1 MAKATQTTTTAEDT
15 QPLVE
20 ETAENLPPVLDSKYR
35 MIIVAAQ
42 RSKQLQ
48 RGARPRVQMEQGKH
62 KSTRIALE
70 EVRLNKVMFEITER
84 K

>member
-1 MAKATQTTTTAEDT
+1 MAKATQT
-15 QPLVE
+15 VE
-20 ETAENLPPVLDSKYR
+20 EVLPIEEEIEARTPPELDSKYR

-84 K
+84 KS